1 MRFYRAAFTLIE
13 LLIVVAIIGILAA
26 IAVPNFLNAQI
37 RAKVSRAQADLR
49 TIRTAV
55 QAYALDHDGPPA
67 NTHPSLGYRT
77 NGYLGPHITTPV
89 AYLTDGLLLDPFFKS
104 HDEEAV
110 ANDEQYYTYQH
121 LGFYQVQSNAP
132 QPLLDF
138 YGTWRSCSYGPDG
151 GYFDGTWGVWVY
163 DPSNG
168 LLSRGNIWVSEN
180 LQRVTAIPEGVDPQ

>member
-1 MRFYRAAFTLIE
+1 MRSNRAAFTLIE
-13 LLIVVAIIGILAA
+13 LLIVVSIIGILAA
-26 IAVPNFLNAQI
+26 IAVPNFLDAQI

-55 QAYALDHDGPPA
+55 QSYALDHNGPPP
-67 NTHPSLGYRT
+67 NTHPSLGDST
-77 NGYLGPHITTPV
+77 NGYLGPQITTPV
-89 AYLTDGLLLDPFFKS
+89 AYLTNGLLTDPFFKP

-110 ANDEQYYTYQH
+110 LNDEQYYTYQQ
-121 LGFYQVQSNAP
+121 LEFYQMRSSAP

-151 GYFDGTWGVWVY
+151 GYSDGSWGVWIY

-180 LQRVTAIPEGVDPQ
+180 FQQVTTMPDGIEGE